1 MAVKIV
7 RINGSHAKKRY
18 EALAHPEVSKW
29 VFIDLPVS
37 YTKTQEWCESVGNRP
52 SRADFCF
59 EVDGVPAGFAGLV
72 NVDSKSAVAEL
83 YIFLHSDFFSK
94 GLGSEFLKQLLSYG
108 AFELNL
114 RKVSLFVTADNTNAI
129 SYYEKNG
136 FEIEGMLR
144 KHVWFRGAYRD
155 RVIMS
160 IFLDGLSLN
169 ADKFYNEIV

>member
-1 MAVKIV
+1 MAVKMV
-7 RINGSHAKKRY
+7 RINGSHAKSRW
-18 EALAHPEVSKW
+18 EALAHSEVSKW

-52 SRADFCF
+52 NRADFCF
-59 EVDGVPAGFAGLV
+59 EVGGVPAGFAGLV
-72 NVDSKSAVAEL
+72 NIDAKSAVAEL
-83 YIFLHSDFFSK
+83 YIFLHPDYFSK

-114 RKVSLFVTADNTNAI
+114 RKISLFVTADNEKAI

-136 FEIEGMLR
+136 FEVEGLLR

-155 RVIMS
+155 RMIMS
-160 IFLDGLSLN
+160 IFLDGLSL
-169 ADKFYNEIV
+169 DSEKFYTEIV

>member
-1 MAVKIV
+1 MAVKMV
-7 RINGSHAKKRY
+7 RINGTHAKSRW

-37 YTKTQEWCESVGNRP
+37 YTKTQEWCESVGDRP
-52 SRADFCF
+52 NRADFCF

-83 YIFLHSDFFSK
+83 YILLHPDFFSK
-94 GLGSEFLKQLLSYG
+94 GLGSEFLKQLLSFG

-114 RKVSLFVTADNTNAI
+114 RKISLYVTADNTKAI

-136 FEIEGMLR
+136 FEIEGVLR
-144 KHVWFRGAYRD
+144 EHVWFRGAYRD
-155 RVIMS
+155 RIIMS
-160 IFLDGLSLN
+160 IFLDGLGLN
-169 ADKFYNEIV
+169 ADKFYNETV